1 MFLLTH
7 LPCENWGRGR
17 KVRENESGDGRGS
30 VPLTPLFSL
39 MCGVASLGSF

>member
-17 KVRENESGDGRGS
+17 KVGEKESGDGRVS
-30 VPLTPLFSL
+30 VPLTPSFSD
-39 MCGVASLGSF
+39 MCRVASLGSF